1 MVTRTTGDGFAAS
14 QTAVVGLYTYVPK
27 TDRWSWSDN
36 MFRIHGF
43 DPGAVVPTTEL
54 VMRHIHPEDREAA
67 WESREKVV
75 ADQEPFSFLH
85 RIVTATNRERVVL
98 AAGHLQDDP
107 HEAPVVVGH
116 LVDLTDVRADAV
128 AEALEPAVADFVE
141 HRAVIEQAKG
151 VLVQLY
157 SIDSDTAFAL
167 MRAFS
172 MDANMKLRDIASVLV
187 AAASRNCTPTKGRA
201 PSPHD
206 MLVRLYADTR
216 GAAADVPAG
225 RTDRAPDRGAA
236 VRGSI

>member
-1 MVTRTTGDGFAAS
+1 MATPSSGDFAAS
-14 QTAVVGLYTYVPK
+14 QAALVGLYTYVPK
-27 TDRWSWSDN
+27 TDQWSWSDN

-43 DPGAVVPTTEL
+43 DPGVVVPTTEL

-85 RIVTATNRERVVL
+85 RIVTAGNRERVVL
-98 AAGHLQDDP
+98 AAGHLQDDG
-107 HEAPVVVGH
+107 HDLPVVVGH

-157 SIDSDTAFAL
+157 SIDPGTAFAL

-172 MDANMKLRDIASVLV
+172 MDANTKLRDVARVLV
-187 AAASRNCTPTKGRA
+187 AAAARNDTPTKGRA
-201 PSPHD
+201 PSAHD
-206 MLVRLYADTR
+206 TLVRLYADAG
-216 GAAADVPAG
+216 GAGDLA
-225 RTDRAPDRGAA
+225 RR
-236 VRGSI
+236 